1 MSKFRIMTVTY
12 STNSE
17 AGYGGWYSAGALK
30 PMIRIA
36 NRFLLNAGF
45 NVSDKILVEYQDGVV
60 IIRKFLANEHQN
72 LVAGSARFGLHQSSR
87 GALVPQGAS

>member
-1 MSKFRIMTVTY
+1 MTVTY
-12 STNSE
+12 STDSE
-17 AGYGGWYSAGALK
+17 AGYGGWHSVGELK

-36 NRFLLNAGF
+36 NRLLQRAGF

-72 LVAGSARFGLHQSSR
+72 LVAGSARDGFHKSSS

>member
-1 MSKFRIMTVTY
+1 MTVTY
-12 STNSE
+12 STDSE
-17 AGYGGWYSAGALK
+17 AGYGGWHSVGELK

-36 NRFLLNAGF
+36 NRLLQRAGF
-45 NVSDKILVEYQDGVV
+45 NVSDKILVEYQDGAV

-72 LVAGSARFGLHQSSR
+72 LVAGSASVGLHQSQS